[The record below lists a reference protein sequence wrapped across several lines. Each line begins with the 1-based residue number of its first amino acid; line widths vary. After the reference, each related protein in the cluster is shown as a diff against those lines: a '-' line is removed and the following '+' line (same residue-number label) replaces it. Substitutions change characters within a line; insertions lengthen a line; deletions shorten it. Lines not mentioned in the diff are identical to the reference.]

1 MGQCLSRP
9 TLEDEVD
16 NDNDSV
22 KVQVKFET
30 GIETLDEFL
39 KRQVYWNLR
48 SKKWTSIHHQPLP
61 PPGASASDEREEK
74 LTPAVDQQDGETCAS
89 YSTGKA
95 TFSIIKGFNIETVDG
110 MQQNIIDELIKIFQP
125 NKTPIYIQDFHSAIP
140 RTEFKEKAVAIR
152 IEEKDHRIGFIIQ
165 TQNIAEVMVDGP
177 FLEGGQ
183 RDMDMYHLRMV
194 AVYQK
199 DYMEQPHAVYVK
211 KVEGDLDQGFTLTCI
226 NSWGKEEENDKSL
239 VTLVT
244 GKDRIRIWLY
254 YVSIYELQE

>member
-39 KRQVYWNLR
+39 KRQEYWNLT
-48 SKKWTSIHHQPLP
+48 SKKWTSIHQLP

-110 MQQNIIDELIKIFQP
+110 MQQKIIDELIKIFQP

-165 TQNIAEVMVDGP
+165 AQTEDEVRENGP
-177 FLEGGQ
+177 FLEGDQ
-183 RDMDMYHLRMV
+183 RDMDMYHLRII

-199 DYMEQPHAVYVK
+199 DNMEQPHAVYVK
-211 KVEGDLDQGFTLTCI
+211 KVEGDKDQGFTLTCI
-226 NSWGKEEENDKSL
+226 NSWADHYKSL
-239 VTLVT
+239 VPLVT
-244 GKDRIRIWLY
+244 GKDSIELY
-254 YVSIYELQE
+254 YVSIYELQQ